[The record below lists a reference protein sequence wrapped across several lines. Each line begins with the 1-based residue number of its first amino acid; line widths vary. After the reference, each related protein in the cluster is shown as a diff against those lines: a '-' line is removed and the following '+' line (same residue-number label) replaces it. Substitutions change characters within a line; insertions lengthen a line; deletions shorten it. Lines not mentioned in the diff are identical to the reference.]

1 MTNQS
6 LNVTLKCLDKDGKYH
21 IKIMNEKGCLINKTI
36 VSGEKFQNKGIKI
49 NLKGKYIIA
58 RIEN

>member
-1 MTNQS
+1 
-6 LNVTLKCLDKDGKYH
+6 
-21 IKIMNEKGCLINKTI
+21 MNEKGCLINETI
-36 VSGEKFQNKGIKI
+36 VSGETFQNKGLKI